1 VVERE
6 ITIDGGA
13 TLFIQPGVTL
23 KFNPGASMV
32 VKNGGIDARGTSDGA
47 ITFTSTNSSPAP
59 GAYPAA
65 IRFEKETGV
74 ASFFRYCII
83 EFADTGMEVAYG
95 APEIDRCLIAR
106 SAQAGIKVTREGAPK
121 VSYSTFWK
129 NAGTGALVALGGA
142 RPKVHR
148 NNFRE
153 NDFAVQSH
161 SSIFM
166 DARENWWGASPPS
179 ESLFLGQ
186 INLKPWLE
194 KPEPDAFGG
203 RKP

>member
-1 VVERE
+1 
-6 ITIDGGA
+6 
-13 TLFIQPGVTL
+13 
-23 KFNPGASMV
+23 MV

-47 ITFTSTNSSPAP
+47 ITFTSSGSSPTP

-65 IRFEKETGV
+65 IRFAKETGV
-74 ASFFRYCII
+74 ASFFHYCII
-83 EFADTGMEVAYG
+83 EFAETGMEVAYG
-95 APEIDRCLIAR
+95 SPEIDRCLIAR
-106 SAQAGIKVTREGAPK
+106 SAQAGIKVTHEGAPK
-121 VSYSTFWK
+121 ISYSTFLR
-129 NAGTGALVALGGA
+129 NTGTGALVALGGA

-148 NNFRE
+148 SNFRE

-166 DARENWWGASPPS
+166 DARENWWGASPPP

-186 INLKPWLE
+186 MNLRPWLE
-194 KPEPDAFGG
+194 KPEPEAFGG